1 MDFNFV
7 QSYSSLSDSVE
18 RIRNLWLEAIINLKV
33 NGSETKSNGEKF
45 RNGQEAQSSL
55 IRSQILI
62 NQIHEFVKRELIYYG
77 INENDIFP
85 PLGSS
90 KPEIKI
96 NGYFKS
102 KNQDV
107 SVVPSLIENKKE
119 LITWGTDTHS
129 NKYSLYGREKEEK
142 ILMINIRSQ
151 MSSVNKNIDTLFER
165 MIAEGLN
172 LHMQYPT
179 AVTGELYMIP
189 VYEFLD
195 KGMRENKVSY
205 SKKQTNIAKFIE
217 FFSYLNNYR
226 AHKEMKYKYNK
237 CGLIIVDFQKE
248 TPKIYTNTDELKQDN
263 LVPKDFSYELDDLSP
278 VKFVYNLLSEYQ
290 LHYKNMN

>member
-96 NGYFKS
+96 NG
-102 KNQDV
+102 
-107 SVVPSLIENKKE
+107 
-119 LITWGTDTHS
+119 
-129 NKYSLYGREKEEK
+129 
-142 ILMINIRSQ
+142 
-151 MSSVNKNIDTLFER
+151 
-165 MIAEGLN
+165 
-172 LHMQYPT
+172 
-179 AVTGELYMIP
+179 
-189 VYEFLD
+189 
-195 KGMRENKVSY
+195 
-205 SKKQTNIAKFIE
+205 
-217 FFSYLNNYR
+217 
-226 AHKEMKYKYNK
+226 
-237 CGLIIVDFQKE
+237 
-248 TPKIYTNTDELKQDN
+248 
-263 LVPKDFSYELDDLSP
+263 
-278 VKFVYNLLSEYQ
+278 
-290 LHYKNMN
+290 